1 MMRKKLEKLLQ
12 NEEQKD
18 KRKLIEIML
27 VMKVID

>member
-27 VMKVID
+27 VMKVVD

>member
-1 MMRKKLEKLLQ
+1 MRKKLEKLLQ

-27 VMKVID
+27 VMKVVD